1 MLDTHIVEHHHL
13 AQEHQLILDIG
24 ERLWIFME
32 AFLVL
37 DRKPGQL
44 LLPLEVRRN
53 APPDEF
59 VGDETDQ
66 HADRDRTQTNDDR
79 GHPLRPE
86 LWRILRGDAEGNT
99 TNKDNKNLGTA
110 HSDVDT
116 QEEVVAR

>member
-1 MLDTHIVEHHHL
+1 
-13 AQEHQLILDIG
+13 
-24 ERLWIFME
+24 ME

-44 LLPLEVRRN
+44 LLLLEVRRD
-53 APPDEF
+53 ALPDEV

-66 HADRDRTQTNDDR
+66 HADRDRTHTNDYR

-86 LWRILRGDAEGNT
+86 LRRIILGDAEGNT

-116 QEEVVAR
+116 KEEEVARQTLENVEVIIQTAVTRV